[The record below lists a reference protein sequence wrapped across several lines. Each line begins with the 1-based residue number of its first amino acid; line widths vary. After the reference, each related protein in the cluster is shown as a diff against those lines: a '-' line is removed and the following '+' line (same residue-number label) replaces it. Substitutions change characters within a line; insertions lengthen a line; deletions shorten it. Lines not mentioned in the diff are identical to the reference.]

1 MMKVVQ
7 IKSPKYIEIDNFY
20 KNKLFFDI
28 DFYEFEER
36 AAIFEFDFGIEF
48 KEAARLS
55 FNELIKKYAYLK
67 GTIK

>member
-1 MMKVVQ
+1 MMKAVQ
-7 IKSPKYIEIDNFY
+7 TKAQKYIEIDGLY
-20 KNKLFFDI
+20 QGKLFFSI

-36 AAIFEFDFGIEF
+36 AAILEFDFGVEF

-67 GTIK
+67 GKIK

>member
-1 MMKVVQ
+1 MKTVQ
-7 IKSPKYIEIDNFY
+7 TKDQKYIEIDSIY
-20 KNKLFFDI
+20 QGKLFFGI

-36 AAIFEFDFGIEF
+36 AAILKFDFGVEF

-67 GTIK
+67 GKIK